1 MTTLADLILATPDW
15 DSLSS
20 GALFS
25 ILSEK
30 NIPYRDDTEWTW
42 KGIASVVNQD
52 TDERF
57 GRHGCKL
64 LQDAM
69 KAAGEELWVSQISAG
84 MPLTDPEIQGVLRY
98 LDHVGAVPGAR
109 FVADAVLRQISVLEK
124 HNIIA
129 TEAEI
134 EDAKQSLLLED
145 RKRQLIATE
154 ALRWNRFCNAVD
166 AWDGNPQ
173 TEPVL

>member
-52 TDERF
+52 TGERF

-109 FVADAVLRQISVLEK
+109 FVADAVLRQISALEK
-124 HNIIA
+124 HNISI

-134 EDAKQSLLLED
+134 EDAKQSLLLEESKQ
-145 RKRQLIATE
+145 RLMTANAE
-154 ALRWNRFCNAVD
+154 RWNRFVEAVGN
-166 AWDGNPQ
+166 WDGVTDP
-173 TEPVL
+173 PRL